1 MTSAKTATPSNT
13 SAGQKVV
20 VIGAGIVGANVG
32 LALLDKGYDVTIVDR
47 GEPGMGASFGNAGGI
62 AVSEC
67 APVAMPGVLKNV
79 PGWLMD
85 PLGPLSVR
93 WGYLPKM
100 MPWLMM
106 FLASSR
112 KQRVEQ
118 IATNMA
124 TLLNRAWDDYDP
136 VLKEAGLTDAVFKK
150 HGAMAVYRSNA
161 SRKEAEYAIDL
172 RRRNGIKLRDLT
184 RDEVRDIEPDLAP
197 IFACGVMEEDWGHVL
212 DPFKITTGI
221 FKHFLDRGGKFETA
235 DITNFVFRDGKPRAV
250 TTDAGDMITFDNVV
264 VACGAWSKTLAKRLG
279 SPVPLDTERGYNTTV
294 PYHDA
299 KLSRMIVCADDSF
312 VLSPLEMGI
321 RVGGAVEL
329 GGLLAAPNYE
339 RAKALFAKGK
349 EVLPKLSAEDGTE
362 WMGFRPSMP
371 DSTPV
376 ISKSPHHANAYFAF
390 GHGHLGLTLGATTGR
405 LVADLMATG
414 KTPVDMTPY
423 RINRFSRF
431 YSI

>member
-1 MTSAKTATPSNT
+1 MTETNVKPA
-13 SAGQKVV
+13 AGHANSQKVV
-20 VIGAGIVGANVG
+20 VIGAGIVGVNVG
-32 LALLDKGYDVTIVDR
+32 LALLGKGYDVTILDR

-67 APVAMPGVLKNV
+67 APVAMPGMIRNV

-93 WGYLPKM
+93 WGYLPRM
-100 MPWLMM
+100 MPWLLR
-106 FLASSR
+106 FLAASR
-112 KQRVEQ
+112 KSRVEQ
-118 IATNMA
+118 IASNMA
-124 TLLNRAWDDYDP
+124 MLLNRAWDDYDP
-136 VLKEAGLTDAVFKK
+136 VLKNAGLADAVFKK
-150 HGAMAVYRSNA
+150 HGAMAVYRSTE
-161 SRKEAEYAIDL
+161 SRKAAEYAIDL

-212 DPFKITTGI
+212 DPFKIVTGI
-221 FKHFLDRGGKFETA
+221 FKHFLDRGGKFKTA
-235 DITNFVFRDGKPRAV
+235 NVSNFVFRDGKPRAAV
-250 TTDAGDMITFDNVV
+250 TDEGDMITFDSVV
-264 VACGAWSKTLAKRLG
+264 IACGAWSKTLAKRLG

-299 KLSRMIVCADDSF
+299 RLSRMVVCADDSF

-349 EVLPKLSAEDGTE
+349 EVLPKLKAEGGTE

-376 ISKSPHHANAYFAF
+376 ISKSPRHANTYFAF
-390 GHGHLGLTLGATTGR
+390 GHGHLGLTLGATTGC

-414 KTPVDMTPY
+414 EAPIDMTPY
-423 RINRFSRF
+423 RINRFSGF
-431 YSI
+431 

>member
-1 MTSAKTATPSNT
+1 MTPAKATSSSDTSAS
-13 SAGQKVV
+13 QKVV
-20 VIGAGIVGANVG
+20 VIGAGIVGVNVG
-32 LALLDKGYDVTIVDR
+32 LALLGKGYDVTILDR

-67 APVAMPGVLKNV
+67 APVAMPGMLKSV

-100 MPWLMM
+100 MPWLLR
-106 FLASSR
+106 FLAASR
-112 KQRVEQ
+112 KSRVEQ

-136 VLKEAGLTDAVFKK
+136 VIKDAGLADAVFKK
-150 HGAMAVYRSNA
+150 HGAMAVYRSNT
-161 SRKEAEYAIDL
+161 SRKAAEYAIDL
-172 RRRNGIKLRDLT
+172 RQRNGIKLRDLT

-221 FKHFLDRGGKFETA
+221 FKHFLERGGKFQTA
-235 DITNFVFRDGKPRAV
+235 GVANFVFRDGKPRAAI
-250 TTDAGDMITFDNVV
+250 TDAGDMINFDNVV
-264 VACGAWSKTLAKRLG
+264 VACGAWSKMLAKRLG

-299 KLSRMIVCADDSF
+299 KLSRMVVCADDSF

-329 GGLLAAPNYE
+329 GGLLAAPNYD

-349 EVLPKLSAEDGTE
+349 EVLPKLSAEGGTE

-376 ISKSPHHANAYFAF
+376 ISRSPRHANAFFAF

-405 LVADLMATG
+405 LVADLIASG
-414 KTPVDMTPY
+414 EAPVDMTPY
-423 RINRFSRF
+423 RINRF
-431 YSI
+431 

>member
-1 MTSAKTATPSNT
+1 M
-13 SAGQKVV
+13 
-20 VIGAGIVGANVG
+20 I
-32 LALLDKGYDVTIVDR
+32 R
-47 GEPGMGASFGNAGGI
+47 
-62 AVSEC
+62 
-67 APVAMPGVLKNV
+67 NV

-93 WGYLPKM
+93 WGYLPRM
-100 MPWLMM
+100 MPWLLR
-106 FLASSR
+106 FLAASR
-112 KQRVEQ
+112 KSRVEQ
-118 IATNMA
+118 IASNMA
-124 TLLNRAWDDYDP
+124 MLLNRAWDDYDP
-136 VLKEAGLTDAVFKK
+136 VLKNAGLADAVFKK
-150 HGAMAVYRSNA
+150 HGAMAVYRSTE
-161 SRKEAEYAIDL
+161 SRKAAEYAIDL

-212 DPFKITTGI
+212 DPFKIVTGI
-221 FKHFLDRGGKFETA
+221 FKHFLDRGGKFKTA
-235 DITNFVFRDGKPRAV
+235 NVSNFVFRDGKPRAAV
-250 TTDAGDMITFDNVV
+250 TDEGDMITFDSVV
-264 VACGAWSKTLAKRLG
+264 IACGAWSKTLAKRLG

-299 KLSRMIVCADDSF
+299 RLSRMVVCADDSF

-349 EVLPKLSAEDGTE
+349 EVLPKLKAEGGTE

-376 ISKSPHHANAYFAF
+376 ISKSPRHANTYFAF

-414 KTPVDMTPY
+414 EAPIDMTPY
-423 RINRFSRF
+423 RINRFSGF
-431 YSI
+431 